1 VSGERNSKMTDARI
15 EAILNALRQGCTRRA
30 AAAVGGISH
39 TTFYDWMANDL
50 TLAATVERAEGEAE
64 ATFTAIVAKAAITSW
79 QASAWWL
86 ERRKYQDFA
95 RHDKLDMS
103 IDLRKEAERMAA
115 EQGLD
120 AGAVMAEAEAIMRG
134 GKR

>member
-1 VSGERNSKMTDARI
+1 MSGERNSKMTDARV

-39 TTFYDWMANDL
+39 QTLYNWMDADL
-50 TLAATVERAEGEAE
+50 TLVGAIERAEGEAE
-64 ATFTAIVAKAAITSW
+64 ATFTAIVAKAAVTSW

-95 RHDKLDMS
+95 RHDKVDMS
-103 IDLRKEAERMAA
+103 IDLRKEAARFAA
-115 EQGLD
+115 EMGLD
-120 AGAVMAEAEAIMRG
+120 PGEVLAEAEAIMRG
-134 GKR
+134 GR

>member
-1 VSGERNSKMTDARI
+1 MSGERNSKMTDARV

-39 TTFYDWMANDL
+39 TTLYDWIGNDL
-50 TLAATVERAEGEAE
+50 TLAASIERAEGEAE

-95 RHDKLDMS
+95 RHDKVDMS
-103 IDLRKEAERMAA
+103 IDLRKEAERLAV

-120 AGAVMAEAEAIMRG
+120 PSAVIAEAEAIMRG
-134 GKR
+134 GR